1 MAWEQRGRQQFYY
14 RSRKV
19 KGCVVREYYGRG
31 IQAHKVAQEDARRR
45 ALREHAQ
52 AEKQRLQRLDTHLTK
67 LTNVAQILVKAA
79 LLSAGF
85 HQHKRVWRRKR
96 RYDPRIQEGEENLMH
111 NDRLTIESRPFDTL
125 ENLVQMAQ
133 QGDSST
139 LPAIRQFLDQ
149 VPALWEDS
157 RILAQQVERTWLT
170 TLCGQDLVSQ
180 EVIER
185 EVQALRRQLL
195 GANPSPLESLLV
207 DRICACWLA
216 VQHAE
221 IHAAKRLTTHS
232 VALSTAQEQR
242 LDKVHRR
249 FLTAIRE
256 LARVRKL
263 LRPETKF
270 QVNIGAQ
277 QIVS

>member
-1 MAWEQRGRQQFYY
+1 MSEMDGKPLMFHRQGGAASEPRPESAWHPRLVSFQWRM
-14 RSRKV
+14 
-19 KGCVVREYYGRG
+19 
-31 IQAHKVAQEDARRR
+31 
-45 ALREHAQ
+45 
-52 AEKQRLQRLDTHLTK
+52 RLQNRH
-67 LTNVAQILVKAA
+67 I
-79 LLSAGF
+79 S
-85 HQHKRVWRRKR
+85 H
-96 RYDPRIQEGEENLMH
+96 
-111 NDRLTIESRPFDTL
+111 
-125 ENLVQMAQ
+125 QMANRDTRRHRSYRTHKLEA
-133 QGDSST
+133 GI
-139 LPAIRQFLDQ
+139 ADQ